1 MKLLTHNSDDF
12 DCKIV
17 LLQLMTILASKTA
30 LDSRLNW
37 FSSSLFY
44 NNLTMIYD
52 MSIYFGR
59 RFWGESESW
68 GDLNATM
75 LKATTVG

>member
-1 MKLLTHNSDDF
+1 MKLLTHNSADF

-17 LLQLMTILASKTA
+17 LLQLMTILASRTA

-37 FSSSLFY
+37 FSSSLFC
-44 NNLTMIYD
+44 NKLTMIYD

-59 RFWGESESW
+59 QF
-68 GDLNATM
+68 
-75 LKATTVG
+75 